1 MKSRDSSCLVV
12 AAIFLTAL
20 ALCAAGPP
28 LTDSQGLTNRL
39 STPTRQANPAIPGT
53 NRAVV
58 ASPASRAI
66 IPVILDTDI
75 GTDIDDT
82 WALAL
87 LLRCPELDPKLILME
102 TGDSTYRARIT
113 AKFLAVA
120 GRTDIPIGLGVKSK
134 PMSVKLRNQDPWI
147 KGYDLARYPGE
158 IAGDGVG
165 RMIRIIE
172 ESPVPVT
179 IIAIAPAAN
188 LAAAL
193 ARAPGIAARCRFVG
207 MFGSF
212 TVGYSGGPPASP
224 ETNVRVDPAA
234 LRVVLA
240 APWRDVLLTPLDT
253 CNAAMLTGENYH
265 RIWSATGDSTLRA
278 VIENYCIFAPR
289 VNWMNCDF
297 FAVRSST
304 LFDCVAVYLAYSED
318 FVETETIRF
327 HISNDGYTLR
337 DDHGEFTA
345 RVALHWKNLSS
356 FQDHL
361 TARLLRLGGL

>member
-1 MKSRDSSCLVV
+1 MGLMKSRGASRLVV
-12 AAIFLTAL
+12 AVICLTAALVRADKTNFTESRGL
-20 ALCAAGPP
+20 A
-28 LTDSQGLTNRL
+28 N
-39 STPTRQANPAIPGT
+39 
-53 NRAVV
+53 
-58 ASPASRAI
+58 

-87 LLRCPELDPKLILME
+87 LLRSPELDPKLILME

-113 AKFLAVA
+113 AKFLTVA

-134 PMSVKLRNQDPWI
+134 PMSVKLRNQDPWV

-158 IAGDGVG
+158 IAADGVG

-179 IIAIAPAAN
+179 IIAIAPSAN

-193 ARAPGIAARCRFVG
+193 ARAPGIAARCRLVG

-212 TVGYSGGPPASP
+212 AVGYGGGLPASA

-234 LRVVLA
+234 FRAVLA

-253 CNAAMLTGENYH
+253 CNAAVLTGENYH

-289 VNWMNCDF
+289 VSWMSCDY
-297 FAVRSST
+297 FALRSST

-327 HISNDGYTLR
+327 RISDDGYTVR
-337 DDHGEFTA
+337 DDHGKFTA
-345 RVALHWKNLSS
+345 RVALHWKNLPA

-361 TARLLRLGGL
+361 TTRLLRIDQQLPH